1 MSDEVTIINNWT
13 HKKLV
18 RRMAQWLKGTQRMTV
33 VISELSTRNS
43 ETPDV
48 IGWTSGAS
56 SVLIE
61 CKISRADF
69 FADAKKHFR
78 YYAEWGMG
86 NRRYMAAPKGL
97 LKADEMPEGWGLL
110 DVDRY
115 VCVTKEAELE
125 QANKQN
131 ECIMLVS
138 ALRRLEIATAVY
150 VVHD

>member
-1 MSDEVTIINNWT
+1 MKDDQEWT

-18 RRMAQWLKGTQRMTV
+18 RRMVRWLKNTERMLV

-48 IGWTSGAS
+48 IGWAGGALS
-56 SVLIE
+56 ILIE
-61 CKISRADF
+61 CKISHADF
-69 FADAKKHFR
+69 LADAKKHFR
-78 YYAEWGMG
+78 RHAEWGVGDM
-86 NRRYMAAPKGL
+86 RYMAAPKGL
-97 LKADEMPEGWGLL
+97 LKVDEIPEGWGLL

-115 VCVTKEAELE
+115 VYTTKEAKLV

-131 ECIMLVS
+131 ECIMLMS

-150 VVHD
+150 VVHE